1 MSLDTATRYADWT
14 WPRMVC
20 PRACWPIGAGR
31 GGWEETRRR
40 QSSAERHGGRTR
52 QPGDIEAPAGANGTG
67 AWWRKT
73 RGVGPHPSEARGVR
87 DVDARRVV
95 HVLDAKPGTRGGART
110 EVGQLG
116 HACASAHPPQHVRSL
131 SEDKQAT
138 RPRQGKTH
146 RYGAV
151 GPAAAVA
158 ARAENSSVWSI
169 MAALERLGGVL
180 CLLARRDSVLL
191 IRYRLGPSASPSACT
206 VTFTNLHNSYR

>member
-73 RGVGPHPSEARGVR
+73 RGVGPYPSEARGVR

-138 RPRQGKTH
+138 RPRK
-146 RYGAV
+146 
-151 GPAAAVA
+151 
-158 ARAENSSVWSI
+158 
-169 MAALERLGGVL
+169 
-180 CLLARRDSVLL
+180 ARRTGTARSGQRRQLPPGRRTAAFGASWRRSSGSGACFACSRDE
-191 IRYRLGPSASPSACT
+191 IRYS
-206 VTFTNLHNSYR
+206 